1 MVKFYLPG
9 LFEFFDLYVNYMD
22 IFKHEK
28 YKFRDCEIGAIYG
41 APQST
46 IWNGGRIKNT
56 TYLDIDNVKD
66 WSIGENINCALTFTN
81 CLIEEKHLN
90 NIYCNELARL
100 FEAENNAI
108 IIHSPIL
115 EKYLREK
122 YPKYK
127 FVSSTTKC
135 ITDFEGLKKELE
147 KDYER
152 VVLDYNFNRQ
162 FKLLKQIEKKEKCEI
177 LINAVCEE
185 ECLRRK
191 DHYNCISKDALR
203 IPNEEEFFCRHMGK
217 PFFACLKENLNVISV
232 DEIYNLYAPLGF
244 EHFKI
249 EGRTAYLQDLIEILV
264 YYTVKPEFQMEIR
277 QRLNMLF

>member
-1 MVKFYLPG
+1 MIKFYLPG
-9 LFEFFDLYVNYMD
+9 LFEFFDLYINFVD
-22 IFKHEK
+22 IFNHEK
-28 YKFRDCEIGAIYG
+28 YKFRECEIGAIYG
-41 APQST
+41 APQFT
-46 IWNGGRIKNT
+46 IWNGGRIKNL
-56 TYLDIDNVKD
+56 TYADINNVKD
-66 WSIGENINCALTFTN
+66 WSIDEKVNCALTFTN
-81 CLIEEKHLN
+81 CLIKESHLN
-90 NIYCNELARL
+90 NIYCNELTKL
-100 FEAENNAI
+100 FEKENNSI

-115 EKYLREK
+115 EEYIRKN

-127 FVSSTTKC
+127 IISSTTKC
-135 ITDFEGLKKELE
+135 ITDFEKLKEELD

-185 ECLRRK
+185 ECIRRK
-191 DHYNCISKDALR
+191 KHYEHISKMALHT
-203 IPNEEEFFCRHMGK
+203 PDEEIFECPHMGK

-249 EGRTAYLQDLIEILV
+249 EGRTTHVQDLIEILV